1 MDSVGPSRA
10 RLFPKASKDSGALL
24 LWRGGAGDGGYLP
37 LHLVADGDMNSG
49 ARCRDSTIYCQPGR
63 QGFSSFDRPRIER
76 GPDGYLLVIGQRI
89 EDTTA

>member
-10 RLFPKASKDSGALL
+10 RLFPRASKDSGALL

-49 ARCRDSTIYCQPGR
+49 ARCRDSTIYCQPGKVSPALT
-63 QGFSSFDRPRIER
+63 GPRIER